1 MSHSYTNLIY
11 HLVFSTKDREP
22 LITAAFEERLHQ
34 YMGGIIRTHG
44 GIALE
49 INGMPDHVHVLAKL
63 RPDEAP
69 SELIRDLKANA
80 TGWMHRVFPELSEFR
95 WQNGYGAFTVSPSQ
109 SKKARDYIQGQKEH
123 HQERSF
129 RDEFIILLPKNDV
142 EFDERYLFN

>member
-1 MSHSYTNLIY
+1 
-11 HLVFSTKDREP
+11 
-22 LITAAFEERLHQ
+22 
-34 YMGGIIRTHG
+34 MGGIIGNRG

-69 SELIRDLKANA
+69 SELIRELKSNA
-80 TGWMHRVFPELSEFR
+80 SGWMHRVFPELSEFR

-109 SKKARDYIQGQKEH
+109 VGKARNYIKGQKEH

-129 RDEFIILLPKNDV
+129 REEFIILLRKNDV
-142 EFDERYLFN
+142 NFDERYLFS